1 MNVSK
6 LSARLPA
13 GIDLKLLI
21 VAAICCFATWS
32 FVEIADDAPE
42 GDYLE
47 VETEILTALRDPSNP
62 EEPLGP
68 RWVEEAAIDLT
79 ALGGLPVL
87 IFVTVLVCG
96 HLLLLKRFR
105 TTLFV
110 LAATV
115 SGGSLTFYLKTVF
128 ARDRPDAIP
137 ALAEVSTYSF
147 PSGHAMTSSI
157 VYMTLGA
164 LLAQTF
170 SNWREK
176 AYFICVA
183 LLLSFLIGL
192 TRVYLGVHYPTDVLA
207 GWAAGTA
214 WALLCWMLARY
225 LVKRRVLG
233 AEKPLYCKTR
243 KAE

>member
-1 MNVSK
+1 MAFPK
-6 LSARLPA
+6 LSQKLPA
-13 GIDLKLLI
+13 GIDLKLLL
-21 VAAICCFATWS
+21 VAAVCCFAIWS

-42 GDYLE
+42 GDYLRME
-47 VETEILTALRDPSNP
+47 IEILKSLRHPDDLA
-62 EEPLGP
+62 EPIGP
-68 RWVEEAAIDLT
+68 RWVKEAAVDFT

-87 IFVTVLVCG
+87 TLVIALVCG
-96 HLLLLKRFR
+96 HLLLLKRVR
-105 TTLFV
+105 TMLFV

-115 SGGSLTFYLKTVF
+115 GGGVLTFYLKTLF

-137 ALAEVSTYSF
+137 ALADVSTYSF

-157 VYMTLGA
+157 VFMTLGA

-176 AYFICVA
+176 TYFISVA
-183 LLLSFLIGL
+183 LFLSFLIGL
-192 TRVYLGVHYPTDVLA
+192 TRVYLGVHYPTDVMA

-225 LVKRRVLG
+225 LIKRRALDR
-233 AEKPLYCKTR
+233 ARPLP
-243 KAE
+243 ANAPE